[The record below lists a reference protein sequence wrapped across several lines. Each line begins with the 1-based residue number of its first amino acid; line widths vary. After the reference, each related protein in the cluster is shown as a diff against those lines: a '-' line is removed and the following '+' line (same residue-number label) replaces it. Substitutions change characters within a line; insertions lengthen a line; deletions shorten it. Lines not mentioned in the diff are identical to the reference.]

1 MVNAISGKQLMVSVN
16 NDVGALSRAAG
27 IVAEAGINLVAVC
40 AYVIDNKGFILF
52 VTEDNNRAKSILK
65 SKKYEV
71 SEEEVIIVT
80 LDNKPGTLKSVT
92 EKIANIG
99 VDLTLL
105 YGSVEN
111 KGKTSKVVIV
121 SENNKLALAAITK
134 N

>member
-1 MVNAISGKQLMVSVN
+1 MANAILGKQLMVSVN
-16 NDVGALSRAAG
+16 NKVGALSEAAG
-27 IVAEAGINLVAVC
+27 IVSEAGINLVAVC

-52 VTEDNNRAKSILK
+52 VTDDNNRAKGVLK

-80 LDNKPGTLKSVT
+80 LDNKPGTLKAVT
-92 EKIANIG
+92 AAISNIG

-105 YGSVEN
+105 YGSVEE

-121 SENNKLALAAITK
+121 SENNKLALAALAK